1 MTKKRLKK
9 GEARIQFL
17 ASRERIEELQAKG
30 FDILVIYSALVKEK
44 RISMSYAGFYENI
57 TQRRKKNKAGEAPA
71 KSRSAAPKTVS
82 DTQNENFDAFRANLE
97 KTASKSTKALIGR
110 GEDEYSDEELF

>member
-30 FDILVIYSALVKEK
+30 YDILAIYSALVKEK
-44 RISMSYAGFYENI
+44 GISMSYAGFYENI
-57 TQRRKKNKAGEAPA
+57 TQRRKRNKAGEAPT

-82 DTQNENFDAFRANLE
+82 SPQNKGFDVFRENLDKAAP
-97 KTASKSTKALIGR
+97 KSSKPPIGR